1 MNNVTNATNAT
12 NATSKSN
19 TIDLSIALS
28 GGQQAALVGHAMISE
43 EFLLKC
49 KTYVQPEWLTSD
61 LLVAHLYKELVTF
74 YDNYKMMPKSGDELL
89 SEPFFRAQSPQDY
102 QKYVGALT
110 ACIQQAYNFSLDI
123 LRPKIGY
130 FIKTQKAREQAK
142 ILVNDLNKHNYDKG
156 VQAAQEIIRAWT
168 QIDFEA
174 SPYVDFSDSLSI
186 WTQAEHEEVFFSTGS
201 KTLDN
206 LLDGG
211 LFPGGNLAVLAPT
224 FTGKSRFLMTL
235 ARHALVQNK
244 KVLFIIH
251 EDNPEKVK
259 RRIISAVCGIGPR
272 EIEYILKGRVR
283 DISIVST
290 DWQITNWSD
299 SDIQE
304 LTNFTIQQI
313 EAARELL
320 NKNLVFVPWQ
330 KAARMFVEDVIE
342 EIKRIQLEQIAKT
355 GCGFDLVVD
364 DYPALLRSRI
374 RHEHERARLSYV
386 YQCFNDLAAELK
398 TFCAYA
404 VQVNRTAAKEMKS
417 GAAEQAIDLEDVSES
432 YQIAMNAMSAISLNR
447 TQEDSQRQIL
457 RIAVIKSRDSRERGM
472 LITRSAYN
480 EVSLYGDDIMYKD
493 YGKMLIKGLKGIKE
507 SQYMISTS
515 TADQSISDIEANVTQ
530 SEAVLRSTAPIIVKK
545 IKGLPIINS

>member
-1 MNNVTNATNAT
+1 MN
-12 NATSKSN
+12 SKPN
-19 TIDLSIALS
+19 GIDLGIALS
-28 GGQQAALVGHAMISE
+28 GGQQAALVGHAMTNE
-43 EFLLKC
+43 EFFLKC

-61 LLVAHLYKELVTF
+61 LLVAHLYKELVAF

-89 SEPFFRAQSPQDY
+89 AEPFFRAQSSQDY

-110 ACIQQAYNFSLDI
+110 ACIQQAQNFSLDI
-123 LRPKIGY
+123 LRPKISH

-142 ILVNDLNKHNYDKG
+142 VLVNDLNKHNYDKG
-156 VQAAQEIIRAWT
+156 VQAAQEIIKAWT

-186 WTQAEHEEVFFSTGS
+186 WTQTEKEEEIFFSTGS

-206 LLDGG
+206 LLGGG
-211 LFPGGNLAVLAPT
+211 LSPGGNLAVLAPT
-224 FTGKSRFLMTL
+224 FTGKSRFLITL

-244 KVLFIIH
+244 KVLFMIH

-259 RRIISAVCGIGPR
+259 RRIISAVCGIGPK
-272 EIEYILKGRVR
+272 EIEYILRGRVR
-283 DISIVST
+283 DIPIENT
-290 DWQITNWSD
+290 DWQVTNWFD

-320 NKNLVFVPWQ
+320 NKNLVFVSWQ

-342 EIKRIQLEQIAKT
+342 EVKRIQLEQVAKT
-355 GCGFDLVVD
+355 GRGFDLIID

-374 RHEHERARLSYV
+374 HHEHERARLSYV

-404 VQVNRTAAKEMKS
+404 VQVNRSAAKEMKS
-417 GAAEQAIDLEDVSES
+417 GEAEQAIGLEDVSES
-432 YQIAMNAMSAISLNR
+432 YQVAMNAMAAVSLNR
-447 TQEDSQRQIL
+447 TQEDSQRRIL
-457 RIAVIKSRDSRERGM
+457 RIAVIKARDSRENGM

-480 EVSLYGDDIMYKD
+480 EGSLYGDDIMYKEH
-493 YGKMLIKGLKGIKE
+493 GKMLIKGLKGIKE
-507 SQYMISTS
+507 SQRMISTS
-515 TADQSISDIEANVTQ
+515 TADQGISDLETQVTQ
-530 SEAVLRSTAPIIVKK
+530 DEAILRSTAPLIVKK